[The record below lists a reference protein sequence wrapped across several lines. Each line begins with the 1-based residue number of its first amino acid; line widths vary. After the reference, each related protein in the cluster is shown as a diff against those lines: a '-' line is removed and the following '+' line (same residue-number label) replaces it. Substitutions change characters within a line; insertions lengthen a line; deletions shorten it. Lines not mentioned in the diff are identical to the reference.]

1 MDEKMTPEQLEAAAA
16 EKRPAVVEVAA
27 VEVEVM
33 VVVEKQAVLDVLL
46 LMILPVVVGEQVGGD
61 GGGRLGEILGN
72 NDDKIFPLI
81 VLVDHQLE
89 MHVYDNQ

>member
-1 MDEKMTPEQLEAAAA
+1 M
-16 EKRPAVVEVAA
+16 VEVAA

-81 VLVDHQLE
+81 VLVVLLIINLKCMCMTMSEQ
-89 MHVYDNQ
+89 NTT